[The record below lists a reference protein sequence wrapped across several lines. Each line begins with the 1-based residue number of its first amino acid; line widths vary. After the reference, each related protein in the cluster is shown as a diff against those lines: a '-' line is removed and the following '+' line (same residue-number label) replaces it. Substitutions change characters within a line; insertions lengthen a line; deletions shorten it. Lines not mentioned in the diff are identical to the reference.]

1 MSYVQQIVQ
10 PGERILAVGKLHW
23 IVYLPAVLL
32 AVGALVV
39 YLFAAGLEN
48 GSGFRFAVQIVADL
62 ILAAGAVFFVRELF
76 HQWITELAVTD
87 RRVIFKTGF
96 IRRRTVE
103 MNMDKVETVD
113 VDQTILGRI
122 LGYGTIHVLGTGSG
136 IEHLRQVA
144 HPLEL
149 RSAITAK

>member
-1 MSYVQQIVQ
+1 MDKQAVPQDASATYGGQRRLVYAVDEVGRYEGVQS
-10 PGERILAVGKLHW
+10 
-23 IVYLPAVLL
+23 
-32 AVGALVV
+32 
-39 YLFAAGLEN
+39 
-48 GSGFRFAVQIVADL
+48 SGWEAESFC
-62 ILAAGAVFFVRELF
+62 
-76 HQWITELAVTD
+76 TELAVTD

-96 IRRRTVE
+96 VRRRTVE

-113 VDQTILGRI
+113 VDQSILGRI

>member
-1 MSYVQQIVQ
+1 MSYVQQVIQ
-10 PGERILAVGKLHW
+10 SGERILAVGKLHW
-23 IVYLPAVLL
+23 IVYMPALLL
-32 AVGALVV
+32 ALGALVV
-39 YLFAAGLEN
+39 FLFAAGLES
-48 GSGFRFAVQIVADL
+48 GTGFRFAVQIVADL
-62 ILAAGAVFFVRELF
+62 ILAAAAVFFVREWF

-113 VDQTILGRI
+113 VDQSILGRI